1 MKTSTVLMKQL
12 VLEYFISTGQHLN
25 FHCLLNYFQ
34 SKVQLFSKTISF
46 DFKKTKYIVTLF
58 SVLLCGNVISQKMS
72 FSEKR
77 ILVNYKKGNFYKAY
91 NLSKKQ
97 VEKRNYSPVIS
108 YCYALSNYQLNK
120 HNLKSYCLDKSLKF
134 LVIAIEKADNR
145 IVELLNSDSAALK
158 EIESKAEQFS
168 KNELSTRNK
177 RSVKRMDR
185 MLVIFNDTSEVYIAY
200 LENVALKKQ
209 KLIEDRFA
217 NSRTNSIDIDLNQ
230 SNEVASFQT
239 KKDFLIALADGKVLK
254 SELIQLLEQK
264 LNVTIYPSQRKV
276 LHTAVEEYGVEN
288 FEKSNNPEVLKYF
301 KETGFGY
308 IKTDE
313 TSWCAA
319 FVNYCVKQNGY
330 KYPHSLT
337 ARSWLGQGKKVTD
350 PKTGDIIIFWRE
362 KKNGWKGHV
371 AFFVEADKENGLVYC
386 YGGNQDGKVCVK
398 AYPEDRVLAYRRV
411 VN

>member
-12 VLEYFISTGQHLN
+12 VLEYFISTGQNLN
-25 FHCLLNYFQ
+25 IHDSLIYFQ
-34 SKVQLFSKTISF
+34 SKVQLFFKNIFS
-46 DFKKTKYIVTLF
+46 DFKRLKYLVMLF
-58 SVLLCGNVISQKMS
+58 SVLLSGNVFSQKMS
-72 FSEKR
+72 FSERR
-77 ILVNYKKGNFYKAY
+77 ILVNYKKGDFYKAY

-97 VEKRNYSPVIS
+97 VEKRNHTPIIS

-120 HNLKSYCLDKSLKF
+120 HNLKSYRLDKSLKF

-145 IVELLNSDSAALK
+145 IIELINSDSAALK
-158 EIESKAEQFS
+158 EIELKAEQFS
-168 KNELSTRNK
+168 KHELTTRNK

-185 MLVIFNDTSEVYIAY
+185 MIVIFNDTSEVYIAY

-209 KLIEDRFA
+209 KTIEDRLA
-217 NSRTNSIDIDLNQ
+217 NSRSNSFDIDLNQ
-230 SNEVASFQT
+230 TNEVASFQT
-239 KKDFLIALADGKVLK
+239 KNEFLVSLVEGKVLK

-288 FEKSNNPEVLKYF
+288 FEKSNNPEVIKYF

-313 TSWCAA
+313 TNWCAA

-330 KYPHSLT
+330 KYPHSLV
-337 ARSWLGQGKKVTD
+337 AKSWLGQGKKVRN

-371 AFFVEADKENGLVYC
+371 AFFVEADKEKGLVYC
-386 YGGNQDGKVCVK
+386 YGGNQDGKVCIK
-398 AYPEDRVLAYRRV
+398 AYPEERVLAYRRV

>member
-34 SKVQLFSKTISF
+34 SKVQLFSKTFSF

-77 ILVNYKKGNFYKAY
+77 ILVNYKKGNYYRAY

-97 VEKRNYSPVIS
+97 VEKRNDTPIIS

-120 HNLKSYCLDKSLKF
+120 HNLKSYRLDKSLKF
-134 LVIAIEKADNR
+134 LVIAIEKSDNQ
-145 IVELLNSDSAALK
+145 IIELINSDSATLK
-158 EIESKAEQFS
+158 EIKLKAEQFS
-168 KNELSTRNK
+168 KQELSTRNK
-177 RSVKRMDR
+177 RSVKRLDR

-209 KLIEDRFA
+209 KLLEYRLA
-217 NSRTNSIDIDLNQ
+217 NSRSNSGGNKFNQ
-230 SNEVASFQT
+230 PNEIAFQT
-239 KKDFLIALADGKVLK
+239 KKDFLVSLVEGKVLK

-264 LNVTIYPSQRKV
+264 LNVTIYPSQKKV
-276 LHTAVEEYGVEN
+276 LRTAVQEYGVEN
-288 FEKSNNPEVLKYF
+288 FDKSNNPEVLKYF

-337 ARSWLGQGKKVTD
+337 ARSWLGQGKKVAN

-371 AFFVEADKENGLVYC
+371 AFFVEADKEKGLIYC
-386 YGGNQDGKVCVK
+386 YGGNQDGKVCIK
-398 AYPEDRVLAYRRV
+398 AYPEERVLAYRRV

>member
-1 MKTSTVLMKQL
+1 MKTSPVLIKQL
-12 VLEYFISTGQHLN
+12 VLEYFKSTGQNLN
-25 FHCLLNYFQ
+25 FDSAVFYIQ
-34 SKVQLFSKTISF
+34 SKIQILPKHISF
-46 DFKKTKYIVTLF
+46 DFKKLKYLVTFF
-58 SVLLCGNVISQKMS
+58 SVLLCGSVISQKMS

-77 ILVNYKKGNFYKAY
+77 ILVNYKKGNYYRAY

-120 HNLKSYCLDKSLKF
+120 HNLKCYRLDKSLKF
-134 LVIAIEKADNR
+134 LVIASEQSNNF
-145 IVELLNSDSAALK
+145 IVELLNKDSAALK
-158 EIESKAEQFS
+158 EIKLKAEQFS
-168 KNELSTRNK
+168 KHELSTRNK
-177 RSVKRMDR
+177 RSVKRLER

-209 KLIEDRFA
+209 KAIEDRLA
-217 NSRTNSIDIDLNQ
+217 NSRSNSGGNKFNQ
-230 SNEVASFQT
+230 PNESTFQT
-239 KKDFLIALADGKVLK
+239 KIDFLASLVEGNVLK

-264 LNVTIYPSQRKV
+264 LNVIIYPSQRKV
-276 LHTAVEEYGVEN
+276 LHTAVQEYGVEN
-288 FEKSNNPEVLKYF
+288 FDKSNNPEVLKYF

-319 FVNYCVKQNGY
+319 FVNYCVKLNGY
-330 KYPHSLT
+330 QYPHSLT
-337 ARSWLGQGKKVTD
+337 ARSWLDQGIKVTN

-371 AFFVEADKENGLVYC
+371 AFFVEEDKENGLIYC

-398 AYPEDRVLAYRRV
+398 AYPEERVLAYRRV

>member
-1 MKTSTVLMKQL
+1 MKTSTVLMRQL
-12 VLEYFISTGQHLN
+12 VLEYFISTEQYHN
-25 FHCLLNYFQ
+25 FHGLSNYFQ
-34 SKVQLFSKTISF
+34 SKVQLFLKTISF
-46 DFKKTKYIVTLF
+46 DYLKLKYIVTLF
-58 SVLLCGNVISQKMS
+58 SVLLFGNVISQKTS

-77 ILVNYKKGNFYKAY
+77 ILVNYKKGNYYKAY
-91 NLSKKQ
+91 ILSKKQ
-97 VEKRNYSPVIS
+97 VEKRNHTPLIS

-120 HNLKSYCLDKSLKF
+120 HNLKSYRLDKTLKF
-134 LVIAIEKADNR
+134 LVIAIEKADHR
-145 IVELLNSDSAALK
+145 IVALLNSDSAALQ
-158 EIESKAEQFS
+158 EIELKAEKFS

-185 MLVIFNDTSEVYIAY
+185 MLVIFNDTSEVFMTY

-209 KLIEDRFA
+209 KAIETRLA
-217 NSRTNSIDIDLNQ
+217 NSRSNSFDIDL
-230 SNEVASFQT
+230 SRTNEVASFQT
-239 KKDFLIALADGKVLK
+239 KKDFLVALTRGKVIK

-288 FEKSNNPEVLKYF
+288 FDKANNPEVLKYF
-301 KETGFGY
+301 KETDFGY
-308 IKTDE
+308 IKTDK

-337 ARSWLGQGKKVTD
+337 AKSWLGAGKKVTD

-362 KKNGWKGHV
+362 KKSSWKGHV

-398 AYPEDRVLAYRRV
+398 AYPEERVLAYRRV

>member
-25 FHCLLNYFQ
+25 FHCLLSYFQ
-34 SKVQLFSKTISF
+34 LKVQLFSKTISF

-108 YCYALSNYQLNK
+108 YCYALSNYQLYK
-120 HNLKSYCLDKSLKF
+120 HNLKSYRLDKSLKF
-134 LVIAIEKADNR
+134 LVIAIEKADNQ
-145 IVELLNSDSAALK
+145 IVELINSDSATLI
-158 EIESKAEQFS
+158 EIKVKSEQFS

-177 RSVKRMDR
+177 RSVKRLDR
-185 MLVIFNDTSEVYIAY
+185 MIVIFNDTSEVYIAY

-209 KLIEDRFA
+209 KLLEDRLA
-217 NSRTNSIDIDLNQ
+217 NSRSNSGGNKFNQ
-230 SNEVASFQT
+230 PNEIAFQT
-239 KKDFLIALADGKVLK
+239 KKDFLVSLVEGKVLK

-276 LHTAVEEYGVEN
+276 LRTAVEEYGVEN
-288 FEKSNNPEVLKYF
+288 FDKSNNPEVLKYF
-301 KETGFGY
+301 KETGFGN

-337 ARSWLGQGKKVTD
+337 ARSWLGQGKKVTN

-371 AFFVEADKENGLVYC
+371 AFFVEADKEKGLIYC
-386 YGGNQDGKVCVK
+386 YGGNQDGKVCIK
-398 AYPEDRVLAYRRV
+398 AYPEERVLAYRRV

>member
-1 MKTSTVLMKQL
+1 MKISTVLMKQL
-12 VLEYFISTGQHLN
+12 VLEYFISTGQNLN
-25 FHCLLNYFQ
+25 FHYSLNYFQ
-34 SKVQLFSKTISF
+34 SKVQLLSKTISF
-46 DFKKTKYIVTLF
+46 DFKKLKYLVTLF
-58 SVLLCGNVISQKMS
+58 SVLLSGNVFSQKIS

-97 VEKRNYSPVIS
+97 VEKRNDTPIIS

-120 HNLKSYCLDKSLKF
+120 HNLKSYRLDKSLKF
-134 LVIAIEKADNR
+134 LVIAIEKSDNQV
-145 IVELLNSDSAALK
+145 IELINSDSATLK
-158 EIESKAEQFS
+158 EIKLKEEQFS
-168 KNELSTRNK
+168 KHELVTRNK
-177 RSVKRMDR
+177 RSVKRLDR
-185 MLVIFNDTSEVYIAY
+185 MIVIFNDTSELYIAY

-209 KLIEDRFA
+209 KIIEDRLA
-217 NSRTNSIDIDLNQ
+217 NSRSNSGGNKFNQ
-230 SNEVASFQT
+230 PNEIAFQT
-239 KKDFLIALADGKVLK
+239 KKDFLVSLVEGKVLK

-276 LHTAVEEYGVEN
+276 LHTAVQEYGVEN
-288 FEKSNNPEVLKYF
+288 FDKSNNPEVLKYF

-337 ARSWLGQGKKVTD
+337 ARSWLGQGKKVTN

-371 AFFVEADKENGLVYC
+371 AFFVEADKEKGLIYC

-398 AYPEDRVLAYRRV
+398 AYPEERVLAYRRV

>member
-1 MKTSTVLMKQL
+1 MKTSTVVMKQL
-12 VLEYFISTGQHLN
+12 VLE
-25 FHCLLNYFQ
+25 YFQ

-46 DFKKTKYIVTLF
+46 DFKKLKYLVTLF
-58 SVLLCGNVISQKMS
+58 LVLLSGNVISQKMS
-72 FSEKR
+72 FSERR
-77 ILVNYKKGNFYKAY
+77 ILVNYKKGNYYRAY

-97 VEKRNYSPVIS
+97 VEKRNDTPIIS

-120 HNLKSYCLDKSLKF
+120 HNLKSYQLDKSLKF
-134 LVIAIEKADNR
+134 LVIAIEKADNQ
-145 IVELLNSDSAALK
+145 IVELINCDSADLK

-185 MLVIFNDTSEVYIAY
+185 MIIIFDDTSEVYIAY

-209 KLIEDRFA
+209 KAIEDRLA
-217 NSRTNSIDIDLNQ
+217 NFRSNSFDIDLNQ
-230 SNEVASFQT
+230 TNEVASFQT
-239 KKDFLIALADGKVLK
+239 KNEFLVSLVEGKVVK

-288 FEKSNNPEVLKYF
+288 FEKSNNPEVIKYF

-313 TSWCAA
+313 TNWCAA

-371 AFFVEADKENGLVYC
+371 AFFVQADKEKGLIYC

-398 AYPEDRVLAYRRV
+398 AYPEERVLAYRRV

>member
-1 MKTSTVLMKQL
+1 
-12 VLEYFISTGQHLN
+12 
-25 FHCLLNYFQ
+25 
-34 SKVQLFSKTISF
+34 
-46 DFKKTKYIVTLF
+46 
-58 SVLLCGNVISQKMS
+58 MS

-97 VEKRNYSPVIS
+97 VKKRNYSPVIS
-108 YCYALSNYQLNK
+108 YCFALSNYQLHK
-120 HNLKSYCLDKSLKF
+120 HNLKSYQLDKSLKF
-134 LVIAIEKADNR
+134 LVIAIEKADNQ
-145 IVELLNSDSAALK
+145 IVELINCDSAALK

-185 MLVIFNDTSEVYIAY
+185 MIIIFDDTSEVYIAY

-209 KLIEDRFA
+209 KRIESRLA
-217 NSRTNSIDIDLNQ
+217 NSRSNAFDINLNQ
-230 SNEVASFQT
+230 PNGVASFQT
-239 KKDFLIALADGKVLK
+239 KKEFLIALVEGKVLK

-276 LHTAVEEYGVEN
+276 LHTAVAEYGVEN
-288 FEKSNNPEVLKYF
+288 FDKSNNPEVIKYF
-301 KETGFGY
+301 KETGFGH

-371 AFFVEADKENGLVYC
+371 AFFVEADKEKGLIYC

>member
-12 VLEYFISTGQHLN
+12 VLEYFISTGQNPNFHYLLN
-25 FHCLLNYFQ
+25 FFQ
-34 SKVQLFSKTISF
+34 SKGQLLSKTISF
-46 DFKKTKYIVTLF
+46 EFKKTKYLVMLF

-97 VEKRNYSPVIS
+97 VEKRNYSPIIS

-120 HNLKSYCLDKSLKF
+120 HNLKSYRLDKSLKF
-134 LVIAIEKADNR
+134 LVIAIEKSDNQV
-145 IVELLNSDSAALK
+145 IELINSDSATLK
-158 EIESKAEQFS
+158 EIKLKAEQFS
-168 KNELSTRNK
+168 KHELVTRNK
-177 RSVKRMDR
+177 RSVKRLDR
-185 MLVIFNDTSEVYIAY
+185 MIVIFNDTSELYIAY

-209 KLIEDRFA
+209 KIIEDRLA
-217 NSRTNSIDIDLNQ
+217 NSRSNSGGNKFNQ
-230 SNEVASFQT
+230 PNEIAFQT
-239 KKDFLIALADGKVLK
+239 KKDFLVSLVEGKVLK

-276 LHTAVEEYGVEN
+276 LHTAVQEYGVEN
-288 FEKSNNPEVLKYF
+288 FDKSNNPEVLKYF

-337 ARSWLGQGKKVTD
+337 ARSWLGQGKKVTN

-371 AFFVEADKENGLVYC
+371 AFFVEADKEKGLIYC

-398 AYPEDRVLAYRRV
+398 AYPEERVLAYRRV

>member
-12 VLEYFISTGQHLN
+12 VVEYFISTGQHVNL
-25 FHCLLNYFQ
+25 HYLVNYLQ
-34 SKVQLFSKTISF
+34 SKVQLILKNISF
-46 DFKKTKYIVTLF
+46 DFKKLKYLVTLF

-108 YCYALSNYQLNK
+108 YCYALSNYQLYK
-120 HNLKSYCLDKSLKF
+120 HNLKSYRLDKSLKF
-134 LVIAIEKADNR
+134 LVIAIEKADNQ
-145 IVELLNSDSAALK
+145 IVELINSDSATLI
-158 EIESKAEQFS
+158 EIKVKSEQFS

-177 RSVKRMDR
+177 RSVKRLDR
-185 MLVIFNDTSEVYIAY
+185 MIVIFNDTSEVYIAY

-209 KLIEDRFA
+209 KLLEDRLA
-217 NSRTNSIDIDLNQ
+217 NSRSNSGGNKFNQ
-230 SNEVASFQT
+230 PNEIAFQT
-239 KKDFLIALADGKVLK
+239 KKDFLVSLVEGKVLK

-288 FEKSNNPEVLKYF
+288 FDKSNNPEVLKYF

-371 AFFVEADKENGLVYC
+371 AFFVEADKENGLIYC

-398 AYPEDRVLAYRRV
+398 AYPEERVLAYRRV

>member
-12 VLEYFISTGQHLN
+12 VLEYFISTGQNLN
-25 FHCLLNYFQ
+25 IHDSLIYFH
-34 SKVQLFSKTISF
+34 SKVQLFFKNIFS
-46 DFKKTKYIVTLF
+46 DFKRLKYLVMLF
-58 SVLLCGNVISQKMS
+58 SLLLFGNVFCQKMS
-72 FSEKR
+72 FSERR
-77 ILVNYKKGNFYKAY
+77 ILVNYKKGDYYKAY

-97 VEKRNYSPVIS
+97 VEKRNPTPIIS

-120 HNLKSYCLDKSLKF
+120 HNLKSYRLDKSLKF

-145 IVELLNSDSAALK
+145 IEELLNLDSAALK
-158 EIESKAEQFS
+158 EIELKAEQFS

-177 RSVKRMDR
+177 RSVKRLDR
-185 MLVIFNDTSEVYIAY
+185 MLVIFDDTSEVYIAY

-209 KLIEDRFA
+209 KAIETRLA
-217 NSRTNSIDIDLNQ
+217 KSRSNSLDIDLNQ
-230 SNEVASFQT
+230 TNEVASFQT
-239 KKDFLIALADGKVLK
+239 KNEFLVSLVDGKVLK
-254 SELIQLLEQK
+254 SELIQLLEKK

-288 FEKSNNPEVLKYF
+288 FDKSNNPEVIKYF

-308 IKTDE
+308 IKKDE
-313 TSWCAA
+313 TNWCAA

-337 ARSWLGQGKKVTD
+337 ARSWLGQGKKVTN

-362 KKNGWKGHV
+362 SKRSWKGHV
-371 AFFVEADKENGLVYC
+371 AFFVEADKEKGLIYC
-386 YGGNQDGKVCVK
+386 YGGNQDGKVCIK
-398 AYPEDRVLAYRRV
+398 AYPEERVLAYRRV

>member
-1 MKTSTVLMKQL
+1 MKTSPVLIKQL
-12 VLEYFISTGQHLN
+12 VLEYFKSTGQNLN
-25 FHCLLNYFQ
+25 FDSAVFYIQ
-34 SKVQLFSKTISF
+34 SKIQILPKHISF
-46 DFKKTKYIVTLF
+46 DFKKLKYLVTFF
-58 SVLLCGNVISQKMS
+58 SVLLCGSVISQKMS

-77 ILVNYKKGNFYKAY
+77 ILVNYKKGNYYRAY

-120 HNLKSYCLDKSLKF
+120 HNLKCYRLDKSLKF
-134 LVIAIEKADNR
+134 LVIASEQSNNF
-145 IVELLNSDSAALK
+145 IVELLNKDSAALK
-158 EIESKAEQFS
+158 EIELKAEQFS
-168 KNELSTRNK
+168 KHELSTRNK
-177 RSVKRMDR
+177 RSVKRLER

-209 KLIEDRFA
+209 KAIEDRLA
-217 NSRTNSIDIDLNQ
+217 NSRSNSGGNKFNQ
-230 SNEVASFQT
+230 PNESTFQT
-239 KKDFLIALADGKVLK
+239 KIDFLASLVEGNVLK

-276 LHTAVEEYGVEN
+276 LHTAVQEYGVEN
-288 FEKSNNPEVLKYF
+288 FDKSNNPEVLKYF

-319 FVNYCVKQNGY
+319 FVNYCVKLNGY
-330 KYPHSLT
+330 QYPHSLT
-337 ARSWLGQGKKVTD
+337 ARSWLDQGIKVTN

-371 AFFVEADKENGLVYC
+371 AFFVEEDKENGLIYC

-398 AYPEDRVLAYRRV
+398 AYPEERVLAYRRV

>member
-12 VLEYFISTGQHLN
+12 VLEYFKSTGQNLN
-25 FHCLLNYFQ
+25 FHCLLNFFQ
-34 SKVQLFSKTISF
+34 SKVQLLSKTISF
-46 DFKKTKYIVTLF
+46 DFKKLKYLVTLF
-58 SVLLCGNVISQKMS
+58 SVLLSGNVISQKMS

-77 ILVNYKKGNFYKAY
+77 ILVNYKKGNYYRAY

-97 VEKRNYSPVIS
+97 VEKRNDTPIIS

-120 HNLKSYCLDKSLKF
+120 HNLKSYRLDKSLKF
-134 LVIAIEKADNR
+134 LVIAIEKSDNQ
-145 IVELLNSDSAALK
+145 IIELINSDSATLK
-158 EIESKAEQFS
+158 EIKLKAEQFS
-168 KNELSTRNK
+168 KQELSTRNK
-177 RSVKRMDR
+177 RSVKRLDR

-209 KLIEDRFA
+209 KLLEYRLA
-217 NSRTNSIDIDLNQ
+217 NSRSNSGGNKFNQ
-230 SNEVASFQT
+230 PNEIAFQT
-239 KKDFLIALADGKVLK
+239 KKDFLVSLVEGKVLK

-264 LNVTIYPSQRKV
+264 LNVTIYPSQKKV
-276 LHTAVEEYGVEN
+276 LRTAVQEYGVEN
-288 FEKSNNPEVLKYF
+288 FDKSNNPEVLKYF

-337 ARSWLGQGKKVTD
+337 ARSWLGQGKKVAN

-371 AFFVEADKENGLVYC
+371 AFFVEADKEKGLIYC
-386 YGGNQDGKVCVK
+386 YGGNQDGKVCIK
-398 AYPEDRVLAYRRV
+398 AYPEERVLAYRRV

>member
-1 MKTSTVLMKQL
+1 MKTCTVLMKQL
-12 VLEYFISTGQHLN
+12 VLEYFISIGQHLN
-25 FHCLLNYFQ
+25 FHCLSNYFQ
-34 SKVQLFSKTISF
+34 SKIQLILKTISF
-46 DFKKTKYIVTLF
+46 DFKKTKYTVILF
-58 SVLLCGNVISQKMS
+58 SVLLSGNVFSQKMS

-77 ILVNYKKGNFYKAY
+77 ILVNYKKGNYYKAY

-97 VEKRNYSPVIS
+97 VEKRNHTPLIS

-120 HNLKSYCLDKSLKF
+120 HNLKSYRLDKSLKF
-134 LVIAIEKADNR
+134 LVIAIEKADNQ
-145 IVELLNSDSAALK
+145 IVELINSDSATLIEIKLK
-158 EIESKAEQFS
+158 SEQVS

-177 RSVKRMDR
+177 KSVKRLDR

-209 KLIEDRFA
+209 KIIEDRLA
-217 NSRTNSIDIDLNQ
+217 NSRSNSGGNKFNQ
-230 SNEVASFQT
+230 PNEIAFQT
-239 KKDFLIALADGKVLK
+239 KNEFLVSLVEGKVLK

-276 LHTAVEEYGVEN
+276 LYTAVEEYGVEN
-288 FEKSNNPEVLKYF
+288 FDKANNPEVLKYF

-337 ARSWLGQGKKVTD
+337 AKSWLGAGKKVTE

-362 KKNGWKGHV
+362 KKSSWKGHV

-398 AYPEDRVLAYRRV
+398 AYPEERVLAYRRV